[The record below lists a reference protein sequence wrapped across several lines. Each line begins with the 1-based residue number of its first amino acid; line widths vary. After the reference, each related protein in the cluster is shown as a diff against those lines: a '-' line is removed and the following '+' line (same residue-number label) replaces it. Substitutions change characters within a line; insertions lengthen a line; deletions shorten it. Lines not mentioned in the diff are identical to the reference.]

1 MLFSK
6 VRDAMSRRS
15 VAPVESGREDV
26 SVSPTVAPHPHPN
39 GGRNSVAT
47 SDGKAGRSPAPSSLV
62 GNTLSGSVWTII
74 SRLTGVGK
82 VITIGAVLGATYLGN
97 TYQATNALPNLMYYQ
112 FLAGSLFASLLVP
125 PLVRCLD
132 GKSHRDAQRLAS
144 GFLGTLMLGAAGICV
159 LGVLCGP
166 LIVRLLSAG
175 VANASIA
182 RAQRHV
188 GLLLLMMFLPQVVL
202 YAIAGTGAAV
212 MNARGRFALAAGA
225 PALENIGIITTL
237 ISSALI
243 FGTSTSLSNIGTSR
257 LLFLGIGTTAS
268 VAVHA
273 GCQWWGAHRA
283 GINLVPRVA
292 WNDPDV
298 REIMSRVRVT
308 LAYTG
313 LTALQIFVV
322 MIVANRV
329 PGGLVAF
336 QLALNFFFLPAAVA
350 TWPIARACLPLLAR
364 AFHRADPAAFQRELS
379 RSLSSALF
387 LTIPVATAYVILA
400 RPLARVLSFGHLHTT
415 AGMTLITVSLATL
428 GLGIAGDTVFILGT
442 YAFYARNDVRPPLR
456 SMVLRVAISFV
467 GMAIAMTLHGPA
479 VLIALGLSLS
489 VAATVG
495 ALHLCRNF
503 SGFTVPSDCIN
514 SVLHTIA
521 ASLVMAVPM
530 ILIAVGVTKALP
542 SGAPASGLATVT
554 AAIAGALVFLGLQS
568 RWGAPEIGSFKR
580 VMVRFLHRTS
590 T

>member
-1 MLFSK
+1 
-6 VRDAMSRRS
+6 MSRRS
-15 VAPVESGREDV
+15 VTAPVTDRGTAPV
-26 SVSPTVAPHPHPN
+26 SLPIPQPHFN
-39 GGRNSVAT
+39 GGGAPQT
-47 SDGKAGRSPAPSSLV
+47 SHKDRAPAPSSLV

-144 GFLGTLMLGAAGICV
+144 GFLGTLMLGAAAICA

-175 VANASIA
+175 VADAAVA
-182 RAQRHV
+182 REQRHV
-188 GLLLLMMFLPQVVL
+188 GFLLLMMFLPQVVL
-202 YAIAGTGAAV
+202 YAIAGTGAAA

-237 ISSALI
+237 ITSALI
-243 FGTSTSLSNIGTSR
+243 FGTSTSLSNVATSR

-268 VAVHA
+268 VAIHA
-273 GCQWWGAHRA
+273 SCQWWGAHRA

-292 WNDPDV
+292 LKDPDV
-298 REIMSRVRVT
+298 RDIMSRVRIT

-364 AFHRADPAAFQRELS
+364 AFHREDAVAFQRELG

-400 RPLARVLSFGHLHTT
+400 GPLARILSFGHLHTT

-442 YAFYARNDVRPPLR
+442 YAFYARNDVRPPLK

-489 VAATVG
+489 IASTVG

-503 SGFTVPSDCIN
+503 NGFAVPSACIK
-514 SVLHTIA
+514 SVLRTVS
-521 ASLVMAVPM
+521 ASLAMAVPM
-530 ILIAVGVTKALP
+530 VLITIGITKVLP
-542 SGAPASGLATVT
+542 SGAPGSALA
-554 AAIAGALVFLGLQS
+554 AACAATAGALVFLGLQT
-568 RWGAPEIGSFKR
+568 RWGAPEIASFKR
-580 VMVRFLHRTS
+580 VIARFAHRTS
-590 T
+590 A

>member
-1 MLFSK
+1 
-6 VRDAMSRRS
+6 MSRRS
-15 VAPVESGREDV
+15 VAAPVTDREAA
-26 SVSPTVAPHPHPN
+26 SASLPIPQHPHRN
-39 GGRNSVAT
+39 GDRTPLTDNK
-47 SDGKAGRSPAPSSLV
+47 DNQSPPPSSLV

-144 GFLGTLMLGAAGICV
+144 GFLGTLMLGAAAICV
-159 LGVLCGP
+159 LGVVCGP

-175 VANASIA
+175 VADAAVA
-182 RAQRHV
+182 REQRHV
-188 GLLLLMMFLPQVVL
+188 GFLLLMMFLPQVVL
-202 YAIAGTGAAV
+202 YAIAGTGAAA

-237 ISSALI
+237 ITSALI
-243 FGTSTSLSNIGTSR
+243 FGTSTSLSNVATSR

-268 VAVHA
+268 VAIHA
-273 GCQWWGAHRA
+273 SCQWWGAHRV
-283 GINLVPRVA
+283 GITLAPRVA
-292 WNDPDV
+292 LRDPDV
-298 REIMSRVRVT
+298 RDIMSRVRIT

-364 AFHRADPAAFQRELS
+364 AFHREDAAAFQRELG

-387 LTIPVATAYVILA
+387 LTVPVATAYVILA
-400 RPLARVLSFGHLHTT
+400 GPLARILSFGHLHTT

-456 SMVLRVAISFV
+456 SMILRVAISFV
-467 GMAIAMTLHGPA
+467 GMAIAMTLHGSA

-489 VAATVG
+489 VASSIG
-495 ALHLCRNF
+495 ALHLCRKF
-503 SGFTVPSDCIN
+503 RGFGVPPACIN
-514 SVLHTIA
+514 SVVRTVS

-530 ILIAVGVTKALP
+530 IVITVSITKALP
-542 SGAPASGLATVT
+542 SGAPGSALAAGC
-554 AAIAGALVFLGLQS
+554 AATAGALVFLGLQT
-568 RWGAPEIGSFKR
+568 RWGAPEIASFKR
-580 VMVRFLHRTS
+580 VIARFAHRAS
-590 T
+590 A